1 MKTQMIINSR
11 NFPINGIKLFFTLL
25 FNLFRLAVKLLTL
38 TVKLFAAAIK
48 LFSLVV
54 YLIQTISNH
63 I

>member
-11 NFPINGIKLFFTLL
+11 NFPINGI
-25 FNLFRLAVKLLTL
+25 KLLTL